1 MSGMVHLA
9 RHSPEIIKLQ
19 GQLLWFLQTC
29 YKKKKK
35 KKSTALPKVSCR
47 QRRMKLV

>member
-9 RHSPEIIKLQ
+9 RHPPEIIKLQ

-35 KKSTALPKVSCR
+35 KNPQPFPR
-47 QRRMKLV
+47 LVVGKEG